1 MNFVKMALRA
11 GVFSKKAVVH
21 ANDAKKKGIV
31 VAKKTGAGI
40 KEAFAAYKEGYK
52 QQ

>member
-1 MNFVKMALRA
+1 MGFINIALKA
-11 GVFSKKAVVH
+11 GVVSKKAIVK
-21 ANDAKKKGIV
+21 ANDVKKKGIV
-31 VAKKTGAGI
+31 VAKKTGVGI